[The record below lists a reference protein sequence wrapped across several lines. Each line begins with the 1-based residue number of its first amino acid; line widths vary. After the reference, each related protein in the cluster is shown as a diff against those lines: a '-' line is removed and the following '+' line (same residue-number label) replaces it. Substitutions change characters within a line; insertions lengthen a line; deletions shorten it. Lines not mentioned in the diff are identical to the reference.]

1 LSRVEFRKVF
11 CRGSKKAAGIREEV
25 EMSREILRAYVYT
38 MSGDMETP
46 VTIFQKFVGNEK
58 GFLLESSEIPR
69 GRYSFIGKSPF
80 IEIKAKNN
88 MAVIESRGKIE
99 ISGGRALDVVK
110 EHLERYEVF
119 NDTGIPFIGGA
130 AGSIGYDIIRQYE
143 EIPAD
148 NPDTLGLPELHL
160 MFVKELIVY
169 DHKYQQIKIVILES
183 DDKKGRFS
191 AQKKSAGI
199 EHRLTQQM
207 PSSGSKIEIR
217 TRNPG
222 IISNTTKTGFMEG
235 VRRVK
240 EYIKNG
246 DIFQCVLSLRL
257 TIKSK
262 DNPFSLYRRL
272 RQINP
277 SAYLFYFNFGD
288 YQVTG
293 SSPEMLVEVFN
304 DRITNCP
311 IAGTIKRGKT
321 PKEDSMLAEKLINDP
336 KERAEHSML
345 VDLGRNDMG
354 KVAEIGSVKVTNLM
368 EIRKY
373 SHVMHLVSTV
383 EGRKRCDKDIYEILM
398 SFLPAGTL
406 TGAPKIRAMEI
417 IEEIEPDRRGIYG
430 GAMGYIGFDGSLDT
444 CIAIR
449 TMVIN
454 DGMVHLQAG
463 AGIVADSDPEKEYE
477 ETNNKLRALLKIF
490 SKEN

>member
-1 LSRVEFRKVF
+1 MNK
-11 CRGSKKAAGIREEV
+11 EV
-25 EMSREILRAYVYT
+25 LRAYVYI

-46 VTIFQKFVGNEK
+46 VTIFQKFVGGEK

-69 GRYSFIGKSPF
+69 GRYSFIGKNPF
-80 IEIKAKNN
+80 IEIKAKND
-88 MAVIESRGKIE
+88 MVVIENKGRIR
-99 ISGGRALDVVK
+99 ITGGRALDIVR
-110 EHLERYEVF
+110 EYFDDFEVI
-119 NDTGIPFIGGA
+119 NDTDIPFVGGA

-143 EIPAD
+143 KIPSV
-148 NPDTLGLPELHL
+148 NPDTLELPDLHL
-160 MFVKELIVY
+160 MFVKQLIVY
-169 DHKYQQIKIVILES
+169 DHKFQQIKIVVLES
-183 DDKKGRFS
+183 DDKKGRLA
-191 AQKKSAGI
+191 AQKKSTGI
-199 EHRLTQQM
+199 ERILSKQL
-207 PSSGSKIEIR
+207 PALGSKIDLK
-217 TRNPG
+217 TQNPKV
-222 IISNTTKTGFMEG
+222 ISNTTKTQYMDG
-235 VRRVK
+235 VSKIR
-240 EYIKNG
+240 EYIRNG
-246 DIFQCVLSLRL
+246 DIFQCVLSQRL

-262 DNPFSLYRRL
+262 DNPFNLYRRL

-293 SSPEMLVEVFN
+293 SSPEMLVEVFE
-304 DRITNCP
+304 DKITNCP
-311 IAGTIKRGKT
+311 IAGTAKRGNT
-321 PKEDSMLAEKLINDP
+321 PEEDTRLADKLKNDP

-354 KVAEIGSVKVTNLM
+354 KVAEIGSVNVTSLM

-383 EGRKRCDKDIYEILM
+383 EGKKRSGKDIYEILM

-417 IEEIEPDRRGIYG
+417 IEELEPERRGIYG

-454 DGMVHLQAG
+454 NGKVHLQAG
-463 AGIVADSDPEKEYE
+463 AGIVADSDPEKEYD
-477 ETNNKLRALLKIF
+477 ETNNKIKALIKIF
-490 SKEN
+490 SKERYNDTADR

>member
-1 LSRVEFRKVF
+1 
-11 CRGSKKAAGIREEV
+11 
-25 EMSREILRAYVYT
+25 MSREVLRAYVYT

-46 VTIFQKFVGNEK
+46 VTIFQKYVGNEK

-80 IEIKAKNN
+80 VEIKAKNN

-169 DHKYQQIKIVILES
+169 DHKYQQIKIVILET
-183 DDKKGRFS
+183 DDKKGKFA
-191 AQKKSAGI
+191 AQKKSTGI
-199 EHRLTQQM
+199 EHRLTQQV

-222 IISNTTKTGFMEG
+222 IFSNTTKTGFMEG
-235 VRRVK
+235 VRRIK

-383 EGRKRCDKDIYEILM
+383 EGKKRCDKDIYEILM

-417 IEEIEPDRRGIYG
+417 IEEIEPDRRCIYG

>member
-1 LSRVEFRKVF
+1 
-11 CRGSKKAAGIREEV
+11 
-25 EMSREILRAYVYT
+25 MSREVLRAYVYT

-46 VTIFQKFVGNEK
+46 VTIFQKFVGKEK
-58 GFLLESSEIPR
+58 GFLLESNEIPR
-69 GRYSFIGKSPF
+69 GRYSFIGKDPF
-80 IEIKAKNN
+80 IEIKAKNS
-88 MAVIESRGKIE
+88 MAVIENKGRLKITGGK
-99 ISGGRALDVVK
+99 ALDVVK
-110 EHLERYEVF
+110 EYLDQFEIF
-119 NDTGIPFIGGA
+119 NDTEIPFIGGA

-143 EIPAD
+143 ELPAL
-148 NPDTLGLPELHL
+148 NPDTLDLPDLHL
-160 MFVKELIVY
+160 MFVRELIVY
-169 DHKYQQIKIVILES
+169 DHKYQQIKIVVLES
-183 DDKKGRFS
+183 DDKKGRLA
-191 AQKKSAGI
+191 AQKKSSGI
-199 EHRLTQQM
+199 EHMLAGRV
-207 PSSGSKIEIR
+207 PAAGSKIAIK
-217 TRNPG
+217 THNPY
-222 IISNTTKTGFMEG
+222 IVSNTTKKDYMDG
-235 VRRVK
+235 VRKIK
-240 EYIKNG
+240 EYIRNG
-246 DIFQCVLSLRL
+246 DIFQCVLSQRL

-262 DNPFSLYRRL
+262 DDPFSLYRRL

-293 SSPEMLVEVFN
+293 SSPEMLVEVFE

-311 IAGTIKRGKT
+311 IAGTSKRGNT
-321 PKEDSMLAEKLINDP
+321 AKEDSMLADKLRKDP

-354 KVAEIGSVKVTNLM
+354 KVAEIGSVKVTSLM
-368 EIRKY
+368 EVRKY

-383 EGRKRCDKDIYEILM
+383 EGKKRSDRDIYEILM

-417 IEEIEPDRRGIYG
+417 IEELEPDRRGIYG

-454 DGMVHLQAG
+454 DGKVHLQAG

-477 ETNNKLRALLKIF
+477 ETNNKLKALLKIF
-490 SKEN
+490 SKEK